1 MASEEKQ
8 ENAPSGNKAVKPF
21 TAPPEGKA
29 TDTNVFSSKPGW
41 KGKRGR
47 MLQEAGSALLS
58 EPGSDEVKLA
68 RFLDREKE
76 KGKSSSE
83 G

>member
-1 MASEEKQ
+1 MASDERQ

-47 MLQEAGSALLS
+47 MLQEAGAALLS
-58 EPGSDEVKLA
+58 EPGKDEVKLA
-68 RFLDREKE
+68 RFLAEMKE
-76 KGKSSSE
+76 DKSGSE

>member
-1 MASEEKQ
+1 MASSTRLED
-8 ENAPSGNKAVKPF
+8 
-21 TAPPEGKA
+21 APPDARE
-29 TDTNVFSSKPGW
+29 TDTQVSSDKPSW

-58 EPGSDEVKLA
+58 EPGSDEEKLA

-83 G
+83 K